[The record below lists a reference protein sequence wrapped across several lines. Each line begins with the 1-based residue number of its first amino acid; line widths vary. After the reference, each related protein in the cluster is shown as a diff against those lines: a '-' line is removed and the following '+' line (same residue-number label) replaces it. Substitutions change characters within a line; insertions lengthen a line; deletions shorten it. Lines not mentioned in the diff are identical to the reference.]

1 MAEDSVD
8 LAALEV
14 SFKHFQNPEVANPVE
29 VQLASEGLALAAELK
44 AARAAGD
51 QLRAVITDLIIWAR
65 RGWTLKAN
73 VDQLEAD
80 AARLLDTIQSPP
92 ELIGK
97 GR

>member
-1 MAEDSVD
+1 MSD
-8 LAALEV
+8 LEQLKIDAKDVWLLGGSYERTRALESDILELV
-14 SFKHFQNPEVANPVE
+14 
-29 VQLASEGLALAAELK
+29 AELE
-44 AARAAGD
+44 ASRTAGD

-92 ELIGK
+92 E
-97 GR
+97 REPAP